1 MVNYSNGKIYI
12 IHPTIEYDEGDVYVG
27 STTKEYLSQRMQQ
40 HRTEYKRFKY
50 GNPNGYF
57 TVFGLFEKYGINN
70 CDIFLVEN
78 VNANSKNELH
88 AREGLH
94 IRNIKCVN
102 KLISGGKTREEELE
116 RKKRYYESHKE
127 SIRLYTLTRKEKF
140 NCECGGS
147 YTLNNKHHHI
157 KTKKHIA
164 FINWGY
170 SHTQQRFI

>member
-1 MVNYSNGKIYI
+1 MVNNSNSKIYI

-116 RKKRYYESHKE
+116 RKNDTMNPIKK
-127 SIRLYTLTRKEKF
+127 IFDYTL
-140 NCECGGS
+140 S
-147 YTLNNKHHHI
+147 PV
-157 KTKKHIA
+157 KKSVIA
-164 FINWGY
+164 NAVVVI
-170 SHTQQRFI
+170 H